1 MQDTTKHLYR
11 VAILALLTANL
22 IALLVLIED
31 VSTRHHSIPSSEN
44 LIDWSRIAPIHVK
57 IDR

>member
-1 MQDTTKHLYR
+1 MKNTTQHLYL

-22 IALLVLIED
+22 IALLVLIES
-31 VSTRHHSIPSSEN
+31 VSNLTLSIPSSED
-44 LIDWSRIAPIHVK
+44 LIDWSRISPLHVK